1 MELTKDSC
9 KIEYQNKDIIIKIP
23 DAKDTN
29 NKEIENQYSHCM
41 KNVDFI
47 IYFKDKIIFIEVK
60 NYSTLKENEL
70 NNINIKEYFKIDK
83 PLNKDS
89 IIYNLV
95 EKCRSSFL
103 KEYSLNNI
111 NTKINDIYYFV
122 ILNFSKKMK
131 MKFWTNINSALRN
144 NLPIFNEDKKYKK
157 PFIKSCGIITADEWK
172 DRAKNIGAENI
183 KFSFI

>member
-1 MELTKDSC
+1 MELIKDSC
-9 KIEYQNKDIIIKIP
+9 KIEYQNEDIIIKDT

-47 IYFKDKIIFIEVK
+47 IYLKDKIIFIELK
-60 NYSTLKENEL
+60 NYSQKKSND
-70 NNINIKEYFKIDK
+70 IIKDFKIDK
-83 PLNKDS
+83 PLNNDS
-89 IIYNLV
+89 IIYELR

-111 NTKINDIYYFV
+111 NTKRNAIYYYV
-122 ILNFSKKMK
+122 ILKFSKKMGT
-131 MKFWTNINSALRN
+131 KFWININSALKI
-144 NLPIFNEDKKYKK
+144 NLPIFNKDKKYKK

>member
-1 MELTKDSC
+1 MEIIKDSC
-9 KIEYQNKDIIIKIP
+9 KIESQDNDIIVKDP

-47 IYFKDKIIFIEVK
+47 IYLKDKIIFIEVK
-60 NYSTLKENEL
+60 NYSRLKENKL
-70 NNINIKEYFKIDK
+70 NNIKEYFKIDK

-89 IIYNLV
+89 IIYHLS

-111 NTKINDIYYFV
+111 NTKRNIIYYFA
-122 ILNFSKKMK
+122 ILNFSNKMDT
-131 MKFWTNINSALRN
+131 KFWKNINSALEK
-144 NLPIFNEDKKYKK
+144 NLPIFNDKKYKK
-157 PFIKSCGIITADEWK
+157 PFIKSCGVITVNEWQDK
-172 DRAKNIGAENI
+172 AKNIGAESI